1 MSSGSVAPGHRPD
14 EESSATEVRHNVPR
28 SRYEITVDGRVLG
41 FAEYRRHGNAVV
53 FPHTEIEPSM
63 RNRGLGAELVRGAL
77 DDVRARG
84 GTVVAECWYV
94 AEFIDQ
100 HTEYADLLAHL

>member
-1 MSSGSVAPGHRPD
+1 MTSGLRA
-14 EESSATEVRHNVPR
+14 EVLLNVQR
-28 SRYEITVDGRVLG
+28 SRYEITVDGRVVG
-41 FAEYRRHGNAVV
+41 FAEYSRHGDSVI

-77 DDVRARG
+77 DDVRAKG
-84 GTVVAECWYV
+84 STVVAQCWYV

-100 HTEYADLLAHL
+100 HTEYADLLAQK

>member
-1 MSSGSVAPGHRPD
+1 MKSGLGAD
-14 EESSATEVRHNVPR
+14 VRNNVPR
-28 SRYEITVDGRVLG
+28 SRYEITVDGRVVG
-41 FAEYRRHGNAVV
+41 FAEYTRHDDTVV

-84 GTVVAECWYV
+84 NAVVAQCWYV

-100 HTEYADLLAHL
+100 HTEYADLLAQK

>member
-1 MSSGSVAPGHRPD
+1 MKFGVRA
-14 EESSATEVRHNVPR
+14 EVRHNVPR
-28 SRYEITVDGRVLG
+28 SRYEITVDGRVVG
-41 FAEYRRHGNAVV
+41 FAEYRRHGDTLV

-84 GTVVAECWYV
+84 STVVAQCWYV

-100 HTEYADLLAHL
+100 HKEYADLLPQN

>member
-1 MSSGSVAPGHRPD
+1 MNAGLRA
-14 EESSATEVRHNVPR
+14 EVRHNGPR
-28 SRYEITVDGRVLG
+28 SRYEITVDGRVVG
-41 FAEYRRHGNAVV
+41 FAEYSTHGDTVV

-63 RNRGLGAELVRGAL
+63 RNRGLGAELVRDAL

-84 GTVVAECWYV
+84 GTVVAQCWYV

-100 HTEYADLLAHL
+100 HTEYADLLAQK

>member
-1 MSSGSVAPGHRPD
+1 VALLDVDSSPTKVQNNG
-14 EESSATEVRHNVPR
+14 PR
-28 SRYEITVDGRVLG
+28 SSYEITVDGREVG
-41 FAEYRRHGNAVV
+41 FAEYRRRGDTVV
-53 FPHTEIEPSM
+53 FPHTEIAPSM

-84 GTVVAECWYV
+84 STVVAQCWCV

-100 HTEYADLLAHL
+100 HTEYADLLAQK

>member
-1 MSSGSVAPGHRPD
+1 MLDADSNS
-14 EESSATEVRHNVPR
+14 TEVRNNVSR
-28 SRYEITVDGRVLG
+28 SRYEISLDGRLVG
-41 FAEYRRHGNAVV
+41 FADYRAHGDTVV

-77 DDVRARG
+77 DDIRARG
-84 GTVVAECWYV
+84 DTIVAHCWYV

-100 HTEYADLLAHL
+100 HPEYADLLADR